1 MGNLMAFIPQN
12 YAKRS
17 PKDPPWMGKKMGKN
31 RLSGGHVQEATDRP
45 RLAMTPSPTEFIPV
59 GNGALF

>member
-17 PKDPPWMGKKMGKN
+17 PKDPPWMGKKMGEN
-31 RLSGGHVQEATDRP
+31 RLSGDHVREAPDRP
-45 RLAMTPSPTEFIPV
+45 RLAMTPSPTEFNLV
-59 GNGALF
+59 GHGALF